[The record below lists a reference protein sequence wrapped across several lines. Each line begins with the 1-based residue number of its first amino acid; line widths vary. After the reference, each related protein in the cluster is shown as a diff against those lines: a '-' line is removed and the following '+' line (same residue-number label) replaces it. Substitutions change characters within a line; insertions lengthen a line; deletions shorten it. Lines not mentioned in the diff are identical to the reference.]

1 MMQICSRLHAPLLL
15 LLRVARLLSFRDAQ
29 HASLQHPQSAAGSA
43 VAAARSGQAGA
54 LAKHQDLRLLACSQ
68 KLPNWDEFCF
78 QTYVEYRQAYCEHC
92 IQRGS
97 ADSNCWLSKDV
108 ENFASRV
115 CDVIGKTRKTV
126 SATCV
131 NVDSY
136 VTTFCV
142 PRGTSGL
149 FVSECFHSKASQQTR
164 RAYRMAYC
172 ASQLDKGSWNIECWD
187 AEDEDIRELDYRSKY
202 CETHG
207 TTRNELYERC
217 EPFESY
223 QRAYCLRLGRAGLF
237 VQKGCFFSS
246 ASADARKAYRMA
258 YCGAVLKKGVFNIE
272 CWDAEDEDI
281 RDLDYRSKYCETH
294 GTTRNEFYERCEP
307 FESYQRAYCLRL
319 GRAGLFVQKGCF
331 FSSASAD
338 ARKAYRMAYC
348 GAVLKKGVFN
358 VECWD
363 AEDEDIRDLDYR
375 SKYCETH
382 GTTRNEFYE
391 RCEPFESYQR
401 AYCLRLG
408 RAGLFVQKGCF
419 FSSASADARKAYRM
433 AYCGAV
439 LKKGVFNIECWDAEN
454 EDIRDLDYRSKYCET
469 IGATRNEFYERCEPF
484 ESYQRAY
491 CLRLGQNGIYVE
503 QGCFFSRASAD
514 ARKAYRISYCGAALR
529 NGKFDLQCWN
539 AEDEDIRDLNYR
551 SKYCET
557 HGATRNEFSE
567 RCEPFESYQRAYC
580 LRLGQKGIYV
590 DQGCFFSRASAD
602 ARNAYRAAF
611 CNYQKVNRQYIDRA
625 CWDEDVPTYRVDF
638 CKRFGHLQS
647 NQRSCGKSDSQQK
660 PPHENRES
668 SSKRPEPPPRNA
680 KRPEPPPSRR
690 HIQQQKTIE
699 DKLAE
704 FKNVEIVQKALLA
717 ISGFRTLASTRPLE
731 TKAVLLKAWRQA
743 SVILHPDKHVGCA
756 GVDQEAIRTKADDQ
770 GVPCSL
776 WVEAFQV
783 VNNLWQQV
791 ENLAT

>member
-258 YCGAVLKKGVFNIE
+258 YCGAVLKKGVFNI
-272 CWDAEDEDI
+272 
-281 RDLDYRSKYCETH
+281 
-294 GTTRNEFYERCEP
+294 
-307 FESYQRAYCLRL
+307 
-319 GRAGLFVQKGCF
+319 
-331 FSSASAD
+331 
-338 ARKAYRMAYC
+338 
-348 GAVLKKGVFN
+348 
-358 VECWD
+358 ECWD